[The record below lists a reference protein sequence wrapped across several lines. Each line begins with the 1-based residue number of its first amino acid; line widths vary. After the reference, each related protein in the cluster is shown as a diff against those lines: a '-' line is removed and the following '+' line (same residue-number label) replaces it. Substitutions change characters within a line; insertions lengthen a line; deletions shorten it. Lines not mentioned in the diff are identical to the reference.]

1 MKLLAALAI
10 CSLSFLVTE
19 GGKPEPCSPPKLL
32 EGNKVIL
39 DPSKPFLEF
48 GRFSYDA
55 VQKRVYFGKQVM
67 IGVEKFISVEEF
79 FLFEQAIM
87 YRFHPQNRTCEKSAL
102 RTPFPEIAIPQ
113 NATFSG
119 QVYIGGSSA
128 PGEGVL
134 ANTWTFAIGDDFYS
148 LTVTEFGCLLVS
160 VILQNKEGGWNLES
174 FNNLTTG
181 IKDPSV
187 FFPPSECNNLN

>member
-32 EGNKVIL
+32 EGNKVI
-39 DPSKPFLEF
+39 
-48 GRFSYDA
+48 
-55 VQKRVYFGKQVM
+55 
-67 IGVEKFISVEEF
+67 
-79 FLFEQAIM
+79 AIM

-134 ANTWTFAIGDDFYS
+134 ANFWTFAVGDYFYG
-148 LTVTEFGCLLVS
+148 LTVTEFGCLLMS
-160 VILQNKEGGWNLES
+160 VFLQNKEGGWNLES
-174 FNNLTTG
+174 FYDLTTG
-181 IKDPSV
+181 ISDPSV